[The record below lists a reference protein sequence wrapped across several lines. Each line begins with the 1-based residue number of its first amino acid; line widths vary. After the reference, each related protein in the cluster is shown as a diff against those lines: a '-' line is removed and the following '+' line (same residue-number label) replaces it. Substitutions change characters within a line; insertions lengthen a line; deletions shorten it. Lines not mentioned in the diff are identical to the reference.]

1 MTTQRCMTLKASHLR
16 ITSLCVTLA
25 LCPVWAHGAGM
36 VEEPQ
41 PAAAPASKATDK
53 PTDKSPLGPA
63 KVQSLLD
70 AKRFTEALAEL
81 EFLLKND
88 SKNPVLLK
96 QKGFA
101 LRELG
106 KLSEAVTAY
115 IDALKIKPD
124 LHEAKEYLAV
134 TYLRM
139 GEIKPLRQLH
149 KELKAEAADLARMLE
164 AEAKKRGVKL

>member
-1 MTTQRCMTLKASHLR
+1 
-16 ITSLCVTLA
+16 
-25 LCPVWAHGAGM
+25 M

-41 PAAAPASKATDK
+41 PAAAPAPATGEKTADKPADKSADKGTDK
-53 PTDKSPLGPA
+53 APLGPA